1 MQTPLISIIIPMYKV
16 EDYLPACLDSVV
28 HQTYHNLEIICV
40 NDGSPDNCAEI
51 VQNYQQNDP
60 RIVLINKP
68 NGGLSD
74 ARNAGIDIAKG
85 DYLFFLDS
93 DDCIAASCIETLTA
107 LAQQRHCQIAVCEYA
122 TFQNEAKFSDDS
134 EYSCD
139 FIGKAY
145 LLYKQ
150 SYRQPKLKITLNTA
164 WGKLY
169 SRELFESARYPVGKI
184 NEDEYLTYKLFLLAD
199 TACYTKTQLYGYRIR
214 QGSIMNSTPISDE
227 HKLELI
233 GVSETRISDFNTTG
247 DTELVSFA
255 ADDFLYQ
262 ISYFYC
268 QSTDAGFRRSL
279 YKLYLVGYRKHFSTL
294 QAKARITRALFYIS
308 PQMYRFLDQLAGSR
322 STE

>member
-16 EDYLPACLDSVV
+16 EDYLPACLDSVI
-28 HQTYHNLEIICV
+28 HQTYRNLEIICV

-51 VQNYQQNDP
+51 AQSYQQNDP
-60 RIVLINKP
+60 RITLINKA

-93 DDCIAASCIETLTA
+93 DDCIATTCIETLVDLT
-107 LAQQRHCQIAVCEYA
+107 LNNQCQISICQYVPFQGDEVIFPDA
-122 TFQNEAKFSDDS
+122 TSIECVSS
-134 EYSCD
+134 T
-139 FIGKAY
+139 KAY

-150 SYRQPKLKITLNTA
+150 SYSRPELKITLNTA

-169 SRELFESARYPVGKI
+169 SSKLFESVRYPFGKI

-199 TACYTKTQLYGYRIR
+199 TACYTEAPLYGYRTR
-214 QGSIMNSTPISDE
+214 AGSITNSDPVSDE
-227 HKLELI
+227 HKIELV
-233 GVSETRISDFNTTG
+233 GVSETRINDFKQTG
-247 DTELVSFA
+247 DAELVSFA

-268 QSTDAGFRRSL
+268 QSTSGDFKNKLR
-279 YKLYLVGYRKHFSTL
+279 KLYRTGYKNYRPLLTMQGKLKRT
-294 QAKARITRALFYIS
+294 LFYLS
-308 PQMYRFLDQLAGSR
+308 PWLYQFLDRLAK
-322 STE
+322 